1 MKKCLLILSMLFLL
15 SGCGAEE
22 TMETVSDE
30 IVTPVLAQM
39 RQIFVE
45 LPEEA
50 ASPAVESG
58 SDRLYLCETYEI
70 AIQTVEAGD
79 LSATIQSVSGYEMD
93 DLTVMHTVEEGIDCY
108 EFVWSTM
115 SDSGESVGRAKV
127 LDDGNYHY
135 ILSVLGDA
143 EKARSNHP
151 VWLYMF
157 DTFTLS

>member
-1 MKKCLLILSMLFLL
+1 MKKCLLILLMLFLL
-15 SGCGAEE
+15 SGCAAEE
-22 TMETVSDE
+22 TMETVSDD
-30 IVTPVLAQM
+30 IIAPVIGQM

-58 SDRLYLCETYEI
+58 SDRLYLCENYEI
-70 AIQTVEAGD
+70 AVQTMEAGD
-79 LSATIQSVSGYEMD
+79 LSATIRSVSGYEMD
-93 DLTVMHTVEEGIDCY
+93 DLTVMHTVEDGIDSY

-115 SDSGESVGRAKV
+115 SETGESVGRAKV

-143 EKARSNHP
+143 AKARSNHP